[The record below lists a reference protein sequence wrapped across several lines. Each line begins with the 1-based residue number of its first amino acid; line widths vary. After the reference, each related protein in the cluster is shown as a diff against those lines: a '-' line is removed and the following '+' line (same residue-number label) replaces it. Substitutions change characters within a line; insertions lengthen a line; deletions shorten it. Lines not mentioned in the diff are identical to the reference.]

1 LLRVVRAGRKTLQH
15 TFRKWQGPHWT
26 LVCLAMIDYP
36 PGDERLRPLV
46 ASVHDWL
53 LSRHFLEDRR

>member
-1 LLRVVRAGRKTLQH
+1 
-15 TFRKWQGPHWT
+15 
-26 LVCLAMIDYP
+26 MIDYP